1 MPARPDQRSWTR
13 YLSTFDTV
21 LRAHRPLLAMLVLYF
36 VVSLLVAE
44 YFGMPGHVSPAHY
57 ALVVPYVTAAY
68 LIGFVLLYL
77 IFVMT
82 VIRPTRLL
90 AHIAKDAR
98 ARWLDAER
106 ITGGVLIVVV
116 LQMFFS
122 VFTSMKSMI
131 PVINPFAW
139 DATLAAWDRAMH
151 GGIDPWLLMQPMIGF
166 PLATTGINFLYQC
179 WLFIVYGFL
188 VWQAFS
194 LADHR
199 LRMQFFLSLIL
210 VWTLLGNLAATL
222 LSSAGPVYFG
232 RITGLDDPFV
242 PLMDYLKAA
251 NEVSP
256 VWALEVQDRLWT
268 AFAEDKDA
276 LGKGI
281 SAMPSIHVAM
291 AVIFALVAWR
301 AHRLAGLVF
310 IFYAAVVM
318 VGSVHLGWH
327 YALDGYV
334 SILATYLLWRVAGWL
349 VAADSA
355 FTAGLRAADAIEP
368 PGVEPRLLP

>member
-13 YLSTFDTV
+13 YVTTFDTV
-21 LRAHRPLLAMLVLYF
+21 LRAHRPLLAILVLYF

-90 AHIAKDAR
+90 AHIAEDAR

-151 GGIDPWLLMQPMIGF
+151 GGIDPWLLMQPVIGF

-179 WLFIVYGFL
+179 WLFVLYGVL

-194 LADHR
+194 TRDPQ
-199 LRMQFFLSLIL
+199 LRQQFFLALLL
-210 VWTLLGNLAATL
+210 VWALLGTIAATVF
-222 LSSAGPVYFG
+222 SSVGPVYFG
-232 RITGLDDPFV
+232 RATGLPDPFE
-242 PLMDYLKAA
+242 PLMSYLRAA

-256 VWALEVQDRLWT
+256 VWALEVQERLWG
-268 AFAEDKDA
+268 AYVSDSDE

-281 SAMPSIHVAM
+281 SAMPSIHVAT
-291 AVIFALVAWR
+291 AVLFALAAWR
-301 AHRLAGLVF
+301 ASRALGIAF
-310 IFYAAVVM
+310 TAYAVAVM
-318 VGSVHLGWH
+318 VGSVHLAWH

-334 SILATYLLWRVAGWL
+334 SIVLTCLIWRAAGWW
-349 VAADSA
+349 
-355 FTAGLRAADAIEP
+355 TARDGP
-368 PGVEPRLLP
+368 PSTP